1 MTKKA
6 WGKVKPG
13 TVVELGGREWTVDKV
28 KPKGSG
34 RVKVTVSRGG
44 HSATDVLKA
53 DAKVRIVFDEHT
65 QLGATRDRNGV
76 QRYPDGSKVKP
87 KPKKRK
93 PAPRT
98 PPKPATGDP
107 WETQQDR
114 IEKKLNQILGAR
126 LIGEATDV
134 DAGYY
139 VPEMDVTTIAAH
151 MTIFHNGAPDW
162 AVTEDDMLIAHA
174 REHVHAEQGQHDLKI
189 NHWHTRQRPTTKG
202 KKK

>member
-13 TVVELGGREWTVDKV
+13 TVVELSGREWTVEKV
-28 KPKGSG
+28 KPKGGG

-44 HSATDVLKA
+44 NTASDVLKA
-53 DAKVRIVFDEHT
+53 DAKVKIAEAR
-65 QLGATRDRNGV
+65 R
-76 QRYPDGSKVKP
+76 PDP

-114 IEKKLNQILGAR
+114 VEKKLDALLGAR
-126 LIGEATDV
+126 LIGEATDA

-139 VPEMDVTTIAAH
+139 VPPVDVTTVAAH
-151 MTIFHNGAPDW
+151 LVLFHGGIPEW
-162 AVTEDDMLIAHA
+162 AEGDEAKMVDAHNRDHLAA
-174 REHVHAEQGQHDLKI
+174 RAGNVEFPI
-189 NHWHTRQRPTTKG
+189 NHWHTEKRPTSKKG
-202 KKK
+202 KK